1 MYVLKY
7 IRNIKVLLH
16 FSKIVNDNLH
26 ETLSLSFSCAFY
38 KV

>member
-7 IRNIKVLLH
+7 IYNIEVLLLH

-26 ETLSLSFSCAFY
+26 EARVFLMPFY